1 MSNTNTHTEAS
12 AVQVVR
18 TFAQHIESKLKNP
31 YVSEDLK
38 KIILRLETLDVVDA
52 LHILQSATNLYA
64 LKFKEIIQENS
75 K

>member
-1 MSNTNTHTEAS
+1 MSNTNTQTEAS
-12 AVQVVR
+12 AVQVTR
-18 TFAQHIESKLKNP
+18 TFSQRIKSKLNDP

-64 LKFKEIIQENS
+64 LKFKEIIKENA